1 MNIILNGFF
10 DKNFGDDIMQLMAVR
25 AMADDVFFVS
35 CAQREMLAHFEGL
48 KNVRINEAC
57 GEYNAYVNVIGT
69 GFLYKGKR
77 ALAEKLI
84 GIPFEKKISCKK
96 RAVIDCSIVLPEN
109 RLEGLLMKREI
120 NKYNYISSRDSLSE
134 EYFKKTAKNA
144 EVVMHEDIVFSI
156 GEEYICQ
163 STGEGCLGV
172 VPVQRSYSAENYSY
186 YKTLAGECDR
196 FCRESGKKVLIFAF
210 DTGTENDTCAALSI
224 KSMMKERDEA
234 EIIAYNSDPKYI
246 FENFARCGKIISS
259 RFHGVIAAMTA
270 NIPVCAV
277 YDTLKIKLL
286 SEKYGFAAVEK
297 TASPDALRA
306 ASERASAVR
315 LPESVRADAAG
326 HIAGLK
332 EFLRG

>member
-10 DKNFGDDIMQLMAVR
+10 DKNFGDDIMQLMAVSQ
-25 AMADDVFFVS
+25 MKDDVFFVS
-35 CAQREMLAHFEGL
+35 FPQREMLAHFEGL

-57 GEYNAYVNVIGT
+57 EAYDAYVNVIGT

-77 ALAEKLI
+77 AVAEKLI
-84 GIPFEKKISCKK
+84 GIPFEKKIKCKK
-96 RAVIDCSIVLPEN
+96 RAVIDCSIVKPGNKAEA
-109 RLEGLLMKREI
+109 LLMKREI
-120 NKYNYISSRDSLSE
+120 NKYNYISSRDRLSE
-134 EYFKKTAKNA
+134 EYFRKTAKNA
-144 EVVMHEDIVFSI
+144 EVVMHEDIVFSVD
-156 GEEYICQ
+156 EKYIPKN
-163 STGEGCLGV
+163 TGEGCLGV
-172 VPVQRSYSAENYSY
+172 VPVQRTYSPENYNY

-196 FCRESGKKVLIFAF
+196 FCKESGKKVLIFAF

-224 KSMMKERDEA
+224 KSMMKERDA
-234 EIIAYNSDPKYI
+234 VEIIAYNSEPKII

-270 NIPVCAV
+270 GIPVCAM

-286 SEKYGFAAVEK
+286 SEKYGFSAVEK

-306 ASERASAVR
+306 ASERAEAV
-315 LPESVRADAAG
+315 SVQKELRADAAG